1 MNKENLKYL
10 HCDVFQ
16 VETDKDGKKRVHID
30 GYCYEN
36 ENGYQLVQG
45 TFCYIEVEEIMAT
58 SDSDKLDALIDREF
72 SEVNQYQCDMT
83 EEEVCDYYNN
93 IPELHYSKV
102 SLETPDGTYISY

>member
-10 HCDVFQ
+10 HCDVYR
-16 VETDKDGKKRVHID
+16 VETDKDGKKWVHID
-30 GYCYEN
+30 GYCFDN

-45 TFCYIEVEEIMAT
+45 TFCYIAIKDIVAIK
-58 SDSDKLDALIDREF
+58 DVDKLHELIDREF
-72 SEVNQYQCDMT
+72 SEVKQYQYDMT
-83 EEEVCDYYNN
+83 KKEVCDYYDN